1 MKEKRLTF
9 DNIREMLLDLLKNAK
24 DENGY
29 DFDIRHNH
37 EDDRERIFFKNGYS
51 DSIVITENL
60 KCCLIQGDPNYYE
73 ELFEATLYSEKGD
86 YGICIDVQLTSE
98 WILFVNLSS
107 KRKNDIMYPP
117 KKPDKISVNQVNLFR
132 QCIRHPKTRE
142 LIDLLYEKILVPALT
157 EENGGNGNGREKDF
171 GFEGR
176 DEELRSS
183 LYN

>member
-29 DFDIRHNH
+29 DFDVRHNYN
-37 EDDRERIFFKNGYS
+37 EDNDELIFFKNGYS
-51 DSIVITENL
+51 NSIIITENL
-60 KCCLIQGDPNYYE
+60 KCCMIEKCPNYYE
-73 ELFEATLYSEKGD
+73 ELFEATLYSKRGK
-86 YGICIDVQLTSE
+86 YGIDIFVQLTSE
-98 WILFVNLSS
+98 WILFIKLSS
-107 KRKNDIMYPP
+107 KRKNDIMYPFR
-117 KKPDKISVNQVNLFR
+117 KTDKVSLNQTNLFR
-132 QCIRHPKTRE
+132 QTIRHPKIRE
-142 LIDLLYEKILVPALT
+142 LIDLLYEKILIPGLT
-157 EENGGNGNGREKDF
+157 ENGGNGNGREKDF